1 MIADTLSASI
11 CLPSVIIPVWNKGQM
26 DKDEPLKDTIKKVI
40 AKIEEREKEELD
52 VSKIWEKA
60 AGKKASK
67 HTKPAFLKS
76 KRLVVNVSDSSWLYK
91 LTLEKEGLI
100 RGFNEGL
107 KGRRKIKELQFRIGE
122 I

>member
-1 MIADTLSASI
+1 
-11 CLPSVIIPVWNKGQM
+11 M
-26 DKDEPLKDTIKKVI
+26 DKDGPLKDIVKKVI
-40 AKIEEREKEELD
+40 ASLEEREKEELD

-91 LTLEKEGLI
+91 LTLEKDRLI
-100 RGFNEGL
+100 QGFNKNL
-107 KGRRKIKELQFRIGE
+107 KGGKKIKELQFRIGE

>member
-1 MIADTLSASI
+1 
-11 CLPSVIIPVWNKGQM
+11 M
-26 DKDEPLKDTIKKVI
+26 DAPLKDIIKKVI
-40 AKIEEREKEELD
+40 SSLEKREQEELD
-52 VSKIWEKA
+52 IVKTWEDA

-91 LTLEKEGLI
+91 LTLEKDSLI
-100 RGFNEGL
+100 QGFNKNL
-107 KGRRKIKELQFRIGE
+107 KGKKKIKELQFRIGE